1 MEMWITAGTSVVWV
15 CLMHAR
21 FLLGGCFV
29 AVFERGNWFVQAE
42 LQSVNSIMHIVC
54 VCGCC
59 IVIFSCNSIDGI
71 VFTLKKN
78 LVLILRELAHM
89 IVSQT

>member
-54 VCGCC
+54 VD

-89 IVSQT
+89 IVSQIQ